1 MNESQ
6 TTMSDKN
13 YDFFEDY
20 YKRSTEKEKLELSL
34 RFIVEKLN
42 EKSMSAIVGAG
53 FSLNSNPSFPD
64 WANLLVDAY
73 KEMHPKKIRKKFF
86 ESEKKYNYRIANE
99 IRQIGEPVVA
109 AEYEKYK
116 GKRESLDI
124 YIENHILQS
133 QNLSQ
138 DLRVHES
145 FLQLNWCDVITT
157 NWDNLLENADK
168 KAKYKVV
175 CSAKELKLSNKNRI
189 VKIHGSLR
197 KTKVREEQKYVF
209 DDCSDHLYLITEKDY
224 ENYPINHEGFS
235 NFMKVKILENSF
247 CLFGFSGNDWN
258 FRYWVKELKRIMT
271 KGGHTSNLNPIFLF
285 DVSKKSYTSDQKQF
299 FKNNYII
306 PVKLDDVF
314 DFLGASKSPIIS
326 PKTSDK
332 FTYIFDWLLQKKNE
346 NDVIK
351 YGKRKLSDN
360 KILQDIAYASENPI
374 SKELMQSYIDLP
386 RFEINNLHYI
396 RPFANQIQ
404 LLSNKEKQWGKI
416 EYLFLYTWCLNNFFS
431 LTQLFHVDVIERI
444 IKHFIEKK
452 FYLTDAAPFS
462 ELIFGYYFDYGK
474 KDDLKRLASLIEKDC
489 EDIVIS
495 QKCKYYFKQ
504 LEYVPLKE
512 TLKNWFPEK
521 RVKINPLHILCK
533 ITSLLALENIYE
545 SNNDYGYLFE
555 TALKG
560 CGENKQL
567 LGFVLL
573 YYRYYKGNLHLEI
586 DSRLTEL
593 VNGLDLLDFEYPKR
607 YIDLIINDS
616 GRINQERILPN
627 ARKRF
632 QTTTSLSNDNYD
644 DIKYR
649 CFLNFFEYLNLPM
662 EGIISINVFNDL
674 VKKVDEGC
682 LLRMYPYSFYYYGH
696 SSGEEY
702 VQSIVPLFLRRVST
716 EIKNFLFKK
725 YIDLFEQKVHNKE
738 NPQMLCFLMNEIAKR
753 AEKKEAKKY
762 YNLFYELFL
771 HDESKILQNL
781 ADNGKMW
788 GISEPFMDYLKQIDE
803 RKQFANMLNWVIDK
817 SLMISKNDIS
827 VSSYENYYITLLN
840 NEVMR
845 PYLMEFYSDKIV
857 ISKLLKSFEENY
869 FLAFDAF
876 IFLNE
881 DTKNACKKFLG
892 QNISLTMN
900 PVYLKECFSSDAKEK
915 IIDIIANRN
924 YRYISS
930 NEWPVAKYIYNLR
943 KIGELNAD
951 DLKRITPS
959 IDSLVEVYP
968 GNSFIRDFYKREL
981 ILYYEEIHEIY
992 ESDDIELKKAVNA
1005 SIKVLK
1011 PIYEEL
1017 AKDTLD
1023 FNWLSSQDGQN
1034 FRNSF
1039 FESFS
1044 YSKTMKKEKELIPWV
1059 GLALS
1064 KIILDESCDVYKY
1077 EAVLQKFISCCYEE
1091 NHFWFDLFKED
1102 SSIRF
1107 SIIQIMKKFKQGIPL
1122 CYDDLFIKGR
1132 MIELAEIAER
1142 MKIEDDVVYYW
1153 KNLGTENALEQLS

>member
-73 KEMHPKKIRKKFF
+73 KEMYPKKIRKKFF
-86 ESEKKYNYRIANE
+86 EREKKYNYRIANE

-285 DVSKKSYTSDQKQF
+285 DVSKNSYTSDQKQF

-306 PVKLDDVF
+306 PVKIDDVF
-314 DFLGASKSPIIS
+314 DFLGGSKSPIIS

-360 KILQDIAYASENPI
+360 KILQNIAYASGKPI
-374 SKELMQSYIDLP
+374 SKELMLSYINLP
-386 RFEINNLHYI
+386 KFEINNLHYTT
-396 RPFANQIQ
+396 PFANQIQ
-404 LLSNKEKQWGKI
+404 LLSNNEKQWSEI
-416 EYLFLYTWCLNNFFS
+416 EYLFLYTWCKNNFFS
-431 LTQLFHVDVIERI
+431 LVQLFHLDVIDRI
-444 IKHFIEKK
+444 VKRFIEKK
-452 FYLTDAAPFS
+452 FYLTEAAMFS
-462 ELIFGYYFDYGK
+462 ELVFDYYIDCGK
-474 KDDLKRLASLIEKDC
+474 KDDLKKLASLLEKDY

-504 LEYVPLKE
+504 LEYEKLKDALE
-512 TLKNWFPEK
+512 NWFPEK

-533 ITSLLALENIYE
+533 ITFLLALENIYDFDSSCE
-545 SNNDYGYLFE
+545 SLFE
-555 TALKG
+555 MALKG

-573 YYRYYKGNLHLEI
+573 YYRYYKGSQRLEI
-586 DSRLTEL
+586 DSRLIEL
-593 VNGLDLLDFEYPKR
+593 VNGLNLLDFDYPKQ
-607 YIDLIINDS
+607 YIDLLIENNKKEES
-616 GRINQERILPN
+616 KNVLPN
-627 ARKRF
+627 IKKRY
-632 QTTTSLSNDNYD
+632 QSTTVLSNDNYN

-649 CFLNFFEYLNLPM
+649 CFLNFFDYLNLPM
-662 EGIISINVFNDL
+662 EGIISSSKFN
-674 VKKVDEGC
+674 KYIEMVDDDC
-682 LLRMYPYSFYYYGH
+682 LYRMFAYSFGYFGH
-696 SSGEEY
+696 SSDEENI
-702 VQSIVPLFLRRVST
+702 QTSIPLFMRRFSKKT
-716 EIKNFLFKK
+716 RDFLFEK
-725 YIDLFEQKVHNKE
+725 YLNLFKNKVENKE
-738 NPQMLCFLMNEIAKR
+738 NPKILCFFVNELAKR
-753 AEKKEAKKY
+753 VEINCTKKY
-762 YNLFYELFL
+762 YDLFYKLFSN
-771 HDESKILQNL
+771 EKNKSLQNL
-781 ADNGKMW
+781 AIKGRAW
-788 GISEPFMDYLKQIDE
+788 GIREPFIDYLRQIDE
-803 RKQFANMLNWVIDK
+803 KPQFNYMINWIFDRCLE
-817 SLMISKNDIS
+817 SAKNDFVLMYYRKYFHALLSNEKVAIYLRDFYAKERTIS
-827 VSSYENYYITLLN
+827 RLVKN
-840 NEVMR
+840 
-845 PYLMEFYSDKIV
+845 
-857 ISKLLKSFEENY
+857 FESHY

-876 IFLNE
+876 AFINDNLKNKCIEFLKQNMSLE
-881 DTKNACKKFLG
+881 INPEFLRKC
-892 QNISLTMN
+892 
-900 PVYLKECFSSDAKEK
+900 YSDEAKEK
-915 IIDIIANRN
+915 IISIIENKD

-930 NEWPVAKYIYNLR
+930 AEWPAVGYMRVLKEINKL
-943 KIGELNAD
+943 ESD
-951 DLKRITPS
+951 DLKRMCPS
-959 IDSLVEVYP
+959 INKLAEIYSGSLFIKDYY
-968 GNSFIRDFYKREL
+968 NSMMKP
-981 ILYYEEIHEIY
+981 YYEFVSEIF
-992 ESDDIELKKAVNA
+992 ESDNPELKSAVEESVKIFKPVYEKKANEILLFDWI
-1005 SIKVLK
+1005 S
-1011 PIYEEL
+1011 
-1017 AKDTLD
+1017 T
-1023 FNWLSSQDGQN
+1023 QDKQA
-1034 FRNSF
+1034 FRDSF
-1039 FESFS
+1039 AESFS
-1044 YSKTMKKEKELIPWV
+1044 YSVTMNRQNELIPYI
-1059 GLALS
+1059 GLVLS
-1064 KIILDESCDVYKY
+1064 RIFLDEDEGDVSKY
-1077 EAVLQKFISCCYEE
+1077 EAVLELFVTYCGYEE
-1091 NHFWFDLFKED
+1091 WFNLFKKD
-1102 SSIRF
+1102 STIKF
-1107 SIIQIMKKFKQGIPL
+1107 SIARIMRKFKRNIPL
-1122 CYDDLFIKGR
+1122 CYDDLFIRGQMFK
-1132 MIELAEIAER
+1132 LAGIAEK
-1142 MKIEDDVVYYW
+1142 MGVEDESVMYW
-1153 KNLGTENALEQLS
+1153 KNESNVDARCN